1 MKIPCIFCGKAPENK
16 NKEHIFP
23 KWLIKLTGADKKKHS
38 VGSNWKTGEEFIFN
52 MLSYT
57 FPSCT
62 ICNSNFGKLEGKI
75 KPILDKLIN
84 DQDVLGHEL
93 ELLLDWFDKIRI
105 GCWFGVKYMNKNEF
119 TSKPLFYINSRVGL
133 KDRFLSITNTYK
145 YEEELNWSGV
155 NGFAFMMSPTAF
167 SLRVNNLVFVNCS
180 SDFVVSKRLGFPYV
194 KFEIPKPD
202 SIETDMMF
210 GMPKKKA
217 LPKLFNTRLYSPSIT
232 ISQPIYK
239 VVKSGLNEY
248 YDHEY
253 VKDNSYDFSNGI
265 GKIFLSNKKGINTI
279 ERNEKVNFSMPEAKN
294 VYGHVEVVRPILE
307 LQAELIKTKKRDLRN
322 LSVEQKR
329 NEIAGKKHLLEYL
342 TLQMRKFRY

>member
-1 MKIPCIFCGKAPENK
+1 MKVPCVFCGKEPENK

-23 KWLIKLTGADKKKHS
+23 KWLLKLTGADKGNLS
-38 VGSNWKTGEEFIFN
+38 VGSNWKTGEELTFN

-62 ICNSNFGKLEGKI
+62 ICNSDFGKLEGKV
-75 KPILDKLIN
+75 KPIFDKLIN
-84 DQDVLGHEL
+84 DQDVLGQEL
-93 ELLLDWFDKIRI
+93 ELLLDWFDKVRI
-105 GCWFGVKYMNKNEF
+105 GSWFGVKYMNKDGF
-119 TSKPLFYINSRVGL
+119 TSQPRFYINSRVGL

-145 YEEELNWSGV
+145 YEKELNWSGV
-155 NGFAFMMSPTAF
+155 NGLAFMMSPTAF

-202 SIETDMMF
+202 SIETDVKF

-217 LPKLFNTRLYSPSIT
+217 VPKLFHTRLYSPSIT

-239 VVKSGLNEY
+239 VVKSGLSEY
-248 YDHEY
+248 YDHAY

-265 GKIFLSNKKGINTI
+265 GKIFISKKNAINTI

-294 VYGHVEVVRPILE
+294 VHGHIEVVRPILE

-329 NEIAGKKHLLEYL
+329 NDIIGRKYLLDYLKK
-342 TLQMRKFRY
+342 QMRKFRY